1 MSGPPRMGI
10 EMSDLKTTVT
20 ESYRVHGDDAVKKCK
35 ELVREGNVR
44 RISIANEDGDVL
56 IELPLTFGVVGAALM
71 PVAAAVGAVTAMLT
85 ECTIT
90 VVREEPDVE

>member
-1 MSGPPRMGI
+1 MS
-10 EMSDLKTTVT
+10 EEKTVT
-20 ESYRVHGDDAVKKCK
+20 ESFKVHGDDAVKKVK

-44 RISIANEDGDVL
+44 RISIANEDGETL
-56 IELPLTFGVVGAALM
+56 IEIPLTLGVVGVALM

-90 VVREEPDVE
+90 VVRQEPDAE

>member
-1 MSGPPRMGI
+1 MSA
-10 EMSDLKTTVT
+10 EKTVT
-20 ESYRVHGDDAVKKCK
+20 ETFKVHGDDAVKKCK

-44 RISIANEDGDVL
+44 RISIANEDSETL
-56 IELPLTFGVVGAALM
+56 IEIPLTLGVVGAALM

-90 VVREEPDVE
+90 VVRQEPDAELPERGLA